1 MTQKNS
7 SVQKIATRQA
17 YGDALAEF
25 GEDKRI
31 VVLDAD
37 LSASTRTNAFR
48 KKYPERFFNMGIAEA
63 NMMSVAAGLATCG
76 KIAFASSFAIFA
88 AERACEQ
95 IRNSICYPRLNVK
108 IGATHA
114 GISVGEDGASHQPVE
129 DMGIMRSIPN
139 ITVISPADA
148 VETRAAVKAAIEY
161 EGPVYLRLGRLAVPV
176 LYDENTYKF
185 DWGKGVTLSEG
196 SDVTLIATGLMVH
209 EALAAKDML
218 EGEGISA
225 RVIDIHTIK
234 PIDKD
239 IIIKAAKETGAIV
252 TAEEHN
258 VHGGLASAVAE
269 VIVENYPVP
278 MKFVAIMDK
287 FGKSGK
293 PALLMKEYGLTAEDI
308 ANKAKEA
315 IKMKK

>member
-1 MTQKNS
+1 MIQKNS
-7 SVQKIATRQA
+7 LVQKIATRQA
-17 YGDALAEF
+17 YGDALVEF
-25 GEDKRI
+25 GGDDRI

-37 LSASTRTNAFR
+37 LSASTRTNSFK

-76 KIAFASSFAIFA
+76 KIVFASSFAIFA

-114 GISVGEDGASHQPVE
+114 GISVGEDGASHQAVE
-129 DMGIMRSIPN
+129 DMGIIRSIPN

-148 VETRAAVKAAIEY
+148 IETRAAVKAAIEY

-176 LYDENTYKF
+176 LYDEKTYKF
-185 DWGKGVTLSEG
+185 EWGKGVTLSEG
-196 SDVTLIATGLMVH
+196 TDVTLIATGLMVH
-209 EALAAKDML
+209 EALAAKDLL

-225 RVIDIHTIK
+225 RVINIHTVK
-234 PIDKD
+234 PIDRD

-269 VIVENYPVP
+269 VTVEYYPVP
-278 MKFVAIMDK
+278 VKFVAIMDR

-293 PALLMKEYGLTAEDI
+293 PAPLMKEYGLTAEDI